1 MTEDLEPKLAES
13 LAQLQAYAVG
23 DASGVLVEELPIKTA
38 PTYSATDIKKIRQ
51 SLHATQRVFAYYLA
65 VSPRTVEAWETGR
78 TTPSGSTRRLIQLI
92 VAKPQILAVLV
103 AQD

>member
-13 LAQLQAYAVG
+13 LAQLQAYAAG

-38 PTYSATDIKKIRQ
+38 PTYSAADIKKIRQ

-92 VAKPQILAVLV
+92 VAKPQILAVLE